1 MNRDEQP
8 HDLRSLLD
16 CLTQA
21 GEPGQDV
28 TLSTMLEAT
37 GQRSFGALLLVPGLL
52 VLSPLSG
59 IPGLP
64 TFFAAMVALIAFQL
78 LIGRDHLWLPQWLL
92 RRSAPRSKYDRAMG
106 FLKRP
111 AKWVDRIIRH
121 RLTLLTTGPAVRL
134 NAVLG
139 LLIAATMPP
148 LELIPFGNS
157 LAGGALS
164 LLGLGMMAKDGALV
178 LLSIA
183 MLGGL
188 AFLATRL
195 WM

>member
-1 MNRDEQP
+1 MTRDDAPQN
-8 HDLRSLLD
+8 LRTLLE
-16 CLTQA
+16 CLEQA

-28 TLSTMLEAT
+28 TLASMLEAT

-52 VLSPLSG
+52 VFSPLSG

-64 TFFAAMVALIAFQL
+64 TFFAAMVGLIALQL
-78 LIGRDHLWLPQWLL
+78 LIGRDHFWLPQWLL
-92 RRSAPRSKYDRAMG
+92 GRRAPRSKYDRAMG

-111 AKWVDRIIRH
+111 AGWVDRIIRH
-121 RLTLLTTGPAVRL
+121 RLTFFTSGLAVRL
-134 NAVLG
+134 NAVLC

-157 LAGGALS
+157 IAGAALS
-164 LLGLGMMAKDGALV
+164 LLGLGMMARDGALV
-178 LLSIA
+178 LLSIG
-183 MLGGL
+183 MLGLLGYL
-188 AFLATRL
+188 LTRL